1 MASINLQKGKCDM
14 KKALYGIPGH
24 NYRTN
29 KNHSNKDI
37 DPTRSHLNKHF
48 GPQTPQE
55 FRERFRKMVAAMDEK
70 HPPKRMKKDRKVLLM
85 MDTPSPREGMTMEDE
100 AKWGDKVHE
109 IMEELFP
116 GQVVG
121 STYHADEVHEYKL
134 EKGGKVHIS
143 RGHTHTAV
151 IPWTDE
157 KGLNM
162 DAFYDYKSK
171 ALPNKINEA
180 LDKACQEMFG
190 FPYRDG
196 SYQKS
201 KGDVEK
207 MKLQSEI
214 VELEEIKEANTD
226 YIAMQDKQIEDNQEK
241 LQEGQ
246 EALQNVKDEK
256 MDAESELEA
265 LRGKYEAL
273 EGKYE
278 ALEGEYKDLK
288 TQTATTKEELAA
300 TKEEL
305 AEAKSAFARFME
317 KVEAWIASHHGLERV
332 IRAAV
337 RLSEPHRRKIEQRM
351 EATYEQGGK
360 AILEASESVEDLLAA
375 ENEVERGKRTFDT
388 LKVAV
393 KKDLDP
399 DELLEDG
406 WERG

>member
-37 DPTRSHLNKHF
+37 DPTRSHMNKHF

-55 FRERFRKMVAAMDEK
+55 FRERLRSMIAEMDEK

-151 IPWTDE
+151 LPWTE
-157 KGLNM
+157 TKGLNM
-162 DAFYDYKSK
+162 DAFYDFKSK
-171 ALPNKINEA
+171 ALPNRINEA
-180 LDKACQEMFG
+180 LDKACMEMFG

-207 MKLQSEI
+207 LKLESEI
-214 VELEEIKEANTD
+214 AEREEQLEKVEADLTGKLYEAQEAQED
-226 YIAMQDKQIEDNQEK
+226 LQELQDKKTD
-241 LQEGQ
+241 
-246 EALQNVKDEK
+246 AQND
-256 MDAESELEA
+256 L
-265 LRGKYEAL
+265 EAL

-278 ALEGEYKDLK
+278 ALEAKAKKME
-288 TQTATTKEELAA
+288 ARAA
-300 TKEEL
+300 TAEKKAAA
-305 AEAKSAFARFME
+305 AEARE
-317 KVEAWIASHHGLERV
+317 KEAENAISRLMSKVVSWLSSHQGV
-332 IRAAV
+332 IRALRVA
-337 RLSEPHRRKIEQRM
+337 RNLSESNERKITRRLDE
-351 EATYEQGGK
+351 TYSQGGA
-360 AILEASESVEDLLAA
+360 AIQDFKDAETLESLLAA
-375 ENEVERGKRTFDT
+375 ENELERGKRTFDN
-388 LKVAV
+388 LKDAV
-393 KKDLDP
+393 KNDLDP
-399 DELLEDG
+399 DDLEDG
-406 WERG
+406 CER

>member
-48 GPQTPQE
+48 GPQTPKE
-55 FRERFRKMVAAMDEK
+55 FRERLRSMIAEMDEK
-70 HPPKRMKKDRKVLLM
+70 HPPKRKKKDRKVLLM
-85 MDTPSPREGMTMEDE
+85 MDTPSPREGMSMEDE
-100 AKWGDKVHE
+100 ARWGEKVHE

-116 GQVVG
+116 GDVVG

-151 IPWTDE
+151 LPWTDE

-180 LDKACQEMFG
+180 LDKACREMFG

-214 VELEEIKEANTD
+214 VELEEIKEFNED
-226 YIAMQDKQIEDNQEK
+226 HIKQQDQQIEANQGVLEE
-241 LQEGQ
+241 LQEAKTELKAVKEEITIIKGQ
-246 EALQNVKDEK
+246 KEALQ
-256 MDAESELEA
+256 
-265 LRGKYEAL
+265 GKYEAL
-273 EGKYE
+273 EGKY
-278 ALEGEYKDLK
+278 KDLEA
-288 TQTATTKEELAA
+288 QTATAKEELAKA
-300 TKEEL
+300 Q
-305 AEAKSAFARFME
+305 SAFSRFME
-317 KVEAWIASHHGLERV
+317 KVGSWIDAHHGLER
-332 IRAAV
+332 ILRTAV
-337 RLSEPHRRKIEQRM
+337 RLSPFHREKIERRKDE
-351 EATYEQGGK
+351 EYERGGK
-360 AILEASESVEDLLAA
+360 AILEAREELTVESLLEAA
-375 ENEVERGKRTFDT
+375 NEVERGKRVFDI
-388 LKVAV
+388 LKTAT
-393 KKDLDP
+393 KKDIDP
-399 DELLEDG
+399 DDLMEEE
-406 WERG
+406 WER